1 MSTVQNALIW
11 LHAHVSALFAIIGDV
26 SANRPAPAGQVV
38 VYTLVAAVL
47 LVAVLKAAAK
57 KVKS

>member
-1 MSTVQNALIW
+1 M
-11 LHAHVSALFAIIGDV
+11 

-38 VYTLVAAVL
+38 IYTLIAVTLAVL
-47 LVAVLKAAAK
+47 ALKAAVK